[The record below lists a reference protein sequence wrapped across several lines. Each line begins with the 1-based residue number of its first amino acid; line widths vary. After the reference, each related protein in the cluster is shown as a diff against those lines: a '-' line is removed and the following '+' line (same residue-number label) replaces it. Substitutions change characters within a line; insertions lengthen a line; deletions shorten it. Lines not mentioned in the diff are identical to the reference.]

1 MRDIPGDI
9 RRAFYNNAHVL
20 DINTIYS
27 NDITLMASKYGIESC
42 HRSIVK
48 EMNNVFGV
56 YGIDV
61 NPRHLTLVADYM
73 TFTGSIAPFSRT
85 AMASSTSSLQKMTF
99 ETTMSFMR
107 ETLVHGRLHFFI
119 ILGL

>member
-1 MRDIPGDI
+1 MSL
-9 RRAFYNNAHVL
+9 RAFYKNADLL

-27 NDITLMASKYGIESC
+27 NDITLMLSTYGVEAC

-73 TFTGSIAPFSRT
+73 TFTGSVAPFSRT

-99 ETTMSFMR
+99 ETTMNFMR
-107 ETLVHGRLHFFI
+107 ETLVHGRFTEFYFFV
-119 ILGL
+119 GL